1 MSDRKT
7 TVHRS
12 EHLRVYKFV
21 SFTSVIIYIWTLITP
36 PLLFQ
41 FAKRKE
47 KVMPPLLYVLNFT
60 CNPPSVLLSFSPMP
74 ATLIF
79 QPPPPPQ
86 VIIAQSL
93 IGIDIERRQI
103 HFSSEV
109 FVAVAVVAS
118 NRTLKKD
125 NMRKGLPSDVC
136 FLFTSRWAY
145 NWGSL

>member
-21 SFTSVIIYIWTLITP
+21 SFTSVIIYIWTLIVP

-41 FAKRKE
+41 FAKRNE
-47 KVMPPLLYVLNFT
+47 KVMPHPYVLNFT
-60 CNPPSVLLSFSPMP
+60 YNPPSVLLSFSPMP
-74 ATLIF
+74 PSSNF
-79 QPPPPPQ
+79 PPPPPLQ

-93 IGIDIERRQI
+93 IGIEIERTQI
-103 HFSSEV
+103 RFSSEV

-118 NRTLKKD
+118 NRTLKRD
-125 NMRKGLPSDVC
+125 NMRNGLPSDVC

>member
-12 EHLRVYKFV
+12 EHLRVYKFA
-21 SFTSVIIYIWTLITP
+21 SFTSVIIYIWTLIAP

-41 FAKRKE
+41 FAKRNE
-47 KVMPPLLYVLNFT
+47 KVMSPLYVLNFT
-60 CNPPSVLLSFSPMP
+60 CNPPSVLLSFSPKP
-74 ATLIF
+74 PPLIF
-79 QPPPPPQ
+79 QPPPPLQ

-93 IGIDIERRQI
+93 IGIEIERTQI
-103 HFSSEV
+103 RFSSEV

-118 NRTLKKD
+118 NRTLKRD

-145 NWGSL
+145 NWGSF